1 MFAARPGPPG
11 VLPVGPPQ
19 ISSIFPGG
27 RTLLRKREGRFPAV
41 SRGSAP
47 PQGGGAPPMP
57 PRPSLVA
64 SWGLVSG
71 QAAGLGHSEQ
81 KGPWGQRLGQWPMGR
96 RGPGL
101 PPQDWAQ
108 SPPPLK
114 AGAGVCSQMAAAQA
128 QPGGAAS
135 RASLQPPRGRPPP
148 SHRPAGLALALPQPA
163 PAVARKPRSCPAF
176 PKGVNCPPPRAG
188 ARVGCG
194 GAAAWSWGP
203 CK

>member
-57 PRPSLVA
+57 PHPSLVA

-128 QPGGAAS
+128 QPGGDAS
-135 RASLQPPRGRPPP
+135 RASLQPPRGRPPQP
-148 SHRPAGLALALPQPA
+148 PASGTRSRTAPARSGRGQEAEELSCLPERRELPPA
-163 PAVARKPRSCPAF
+163 PRRGQSRLRWGRSL
-176 PKGVNCPPPRAG
+176 V
-188 ARVGCG
+188 VG
-194 GAAAWSWGP
+194 SV
-203 CK
+203 

>member
-11 VLPVGPPQ
+11 LLPVGPPQ

-57 PRPSLVA
+57 PHPSLVA

-71 QAAGLGHSEQ
+71 ALGSEARAVAHGQEGSRAATPGLGTVPPSTE
-81 KGPWGQRLGQWPMGR
+81 GRGRCVLADGCSTGSAR
-96 RGPGL
+96 RGRIPGE
-101 PPQDWAQ
+101 
-108 SPPPLK
+108 S
-114 AGAGVCSQMAAAQA
+114 
-128 QPGGAAS
+128 AAS
-135 RASLQPPRGRPPP
+135 ARTPPP
-148 SHRPAGLALALPQPA
+148 SHRPAGLAPALPQPA

>member
-27 RTLLRKREGRFPAV
+27 RTLLCKREGRFPAV

-57 PRPSLVA
+57 PHPSLVA

-135 RASLQPPRGRPPP
+135 RASLQPPRGRPPQP
-148 SHRPAGLALALPQPA
+148 PAGGTRSRTALARSGRGQEAEELSCLPERRELPPA
-163 PAVARKPRSCPAF
+163 PRRGQSRLRWGRSL
-176 PKGVNCPPPRAG
+176 V
-188 ARVGCG
+188 VG
-194 GAAAWSWGP
+194 SV
-203 CK
+203 

>member
-11 VLPVGPPQ
+11 LLPVGPPQ

-57 PRPSLVA
+57 PHPSLVA

-128 QPGGAAS
+128 QPGGATS

-148 SHRPAGLALALPQPA
+148 PATGRRDSLSHCPSPLRPWPGSRGAVLPS
-163 PAVARKPRSCPAF
+163 RKA
-176 PKGVNCPPPRAG
+176 
-188 ARVGCG
+188 
-194 GAAAWSWGP
+194 
-203 CK
+203 

>member
-57 PRPSLVA
+57 PHPSLVA

-71 QAAGLGHSEQ
+71 ALGSEARAVAHGQEGSGAATPGLGTVPPSTE
-81 KGPWGQRLGQWPMGR
+81 GRGRCVLADGRSTGSAR
-96 RGPGL
+96 RGRIPGESAASARTPPQPPASGTRSRTAPARSGRGQEAEELSCLPERREL
-101 PPQDWAQ
+101 PPAPRRGQ
-108 SPPPLK
+108 SRLRW
-114 AGAGVCSQMAAAQA
+114 G
-128 QPGGAAS
+128 
-135 RASLQPPRGRPPP
+135 RSL
-148 SHRPAGLALALPQPA
+148 
-163 PAVARKPRSCPAF
+163 V
-176 PKGVNCPPPRAG
+176 
-188 ARVGCG
+188 VG
-194 GAAAWSWGP
+194 SV
-203 CK
+203 

>member
-27 RTLLRKREGRFPAV
+27 RTLLRKQEGRFPAV

-57 PRPSLVA
+57 PHPSLVA

-108 SPPPLK
+108 SPPSTEGRGRCVL
-114 AGAGVCSQMAAAQA
+114 ADGRSTGSARRGRI
-128 QPGGAAS
+128 PGESAAS
-135 RASLQPPRGRPPP
+135 ARTPPP
-148 SHRPAGLALALPQPA
+148 SHRPAGLALALPQAA